1 MAKRILGDVY
11 IKSMNII
18 SVHFNTVKPRL
29 TATSSVN
36 KNGHFCL
43 AALQNGHTCT
53 FSRKKTLVNT
63 AKCFWPIGDRINGVL
78 P

>member
-1 MAKRILGDVY
+1 MSI

-53 FSRKKTLVNT
+53 FSRKKNPRQYGQMFL
-63 AKCFWPIGDRINGVL
+63 AHW
-78 P
+78 